1 MLSEITAHCDPS
13 FCGDLGCEVSRII
26 TGEHMPNRTA
36 KFVSAVF
43 ASLVAVASLTTISH
57 GATPA
62 ADDCLAGPKDQ
73 TPQGGHWYYHIEH
86 STNRHCWYLKDEHDK
101 LSQIAPPNASPSATP
116 IAPNTETPM
125 QRSIAD
131 ARAELPA
138 PQTPVGPDISLA
150 TGQPAPAAS
159 VNAPGTANSRP
170 AADAN
175 TQQSIVASRW
185 LDPSSV
191 SSSAGSGP
199 VTGNSGAAAPSNS
212 ATALPPAIAAVPLA
226 TADASAAEAEKPS
239 GSIRMILLAIV
250 GALSLAG
257 LMGSAIFRFGGNTR
271 RSGRR
276 EIRDDRRAIW
286 DSAGTDPRSPPA
298 FPDAGARVRGTD
310 IPREPR
316 AADDPNRRI
325 AEMLAQLA
333 RHTTA

>member
-1 MLSEITAHCDPS
+1 
-13 FCGDLGCEVSRII
+13 
-26 TGEHMPNRTA
+26 MPNRTA

-131 ARAELPA
+131 AHAELP
-138 PQTPVGPDISLA
+138 TPVRPEISFA
-150 TGQPAPAAS
+150 TGQPAPAAT

-170 AADAN
+170 AADASM
-175 TQQSIVASRW
+175 QQSIVASRW

-199 VTGNSGAAAPSNS
+199 VTGNSGAATPSNS

-226 TADASAAEAEKPS
+226 TADSSTAEAEKTS
-239 GSIRMILLAIV
+239 GPIRMILLAIV

-257 LMGSAIFRFGGNTR
+257 LMGSTIFRFGGNTR

-286 DSAGTDPRSPPA
+286 DSAGTNPRSPPA
-298 FPDAGARVRGTD
+298 FPDAGARMRGAD

-316 AADDPNRRI
+316 TADDPNRRI